1 MASASTQIGLLLVN
15 AIAGFF
21 LFIVILRFM
30 LQAVRADFYNPI
42 SQFVVKATNPALI
55 PLRKVVPGLGGYD
68 LAAIVLAIIVECIA
82 ITLSLVIAGFP
93 LPLTHI
99 FIWAFLGTIG
109 LFIKL
114 YFWGLIIMIVASWIA
129 PQSHNPALML
139 LRQIIEPPMKP
150 IRKLMPD
157 MGGLDLSPII
167 AFLIINIFQIL
178 LVSFARE
185 TGAPG
190 FIIGL

>member
-1 MASASTQIGLLLVN
+1 
-15 AIAGFF
+15 
-21 LFIVILRFM
+21 
-30 LQAVRADFYNPI
+30 
-42 SQFVVKATNPALI
+42 
-55 PLRKVVPGLGGYD
+55 
-68 LAAIVLAIIVECIA
+68 
-82 ITLSLVIAGFP
+82 
-93 LPLTHI
+93 
-99 FIWAFLGTIG
+99 
-109 LFIKL
+109 
-114 YFWGLIIMIVASWIA
+114 MIVASWIA
-129 PQSHNPALML
+129 PQSHNPALLL

-185 TGAPG
+185 AGAPG